1 MPAYSPSSPSEWA
14 AAQSQPAADGYLEAV
29 SDESLEV
36 LKHFGTEAPAL
47 LNRYACTIEDA
58 LLDQARQSTQA
69 LEQLQLLQQN
79 LGQLEVA
86 LGATLED
93 NQAYNLLTTD
103 PELLASYVNEFFGP
117 DGPVPVEI
125 PADRLRAE
133 VAAADSRQPAQAP
146 AQAPAQ
152 SYQRPQFEMPTPG
165 AQQGGAG
172 DFWSTFN
179 EVSRSRP
186 DQLWRLLSQAPP
198 DALRAKMLISE
209 EIPG

>member
-1 MPAYSPSSPSEWA
+1 M
-14 AAQSQPAADGYLEAV
+14 
-29 SDESLEV
+29 
-36 LKHFGTEAPAL
+36 
-47 LNRYACTIEDA
+47 
-58 LLDQARQSTQA
+58 
-69 LEQLQLLQQN
+69 QQN

-103 PELLASYVNEFFGP
+103 PELLSAYVNEFFGP

-133 VAAADSRQPAQAP
+133 VAAADTRQPAQAQP
-146 AQAPAQ
+146 
-152 SYQRPQFEMPTPG
+152 YQRPQLEMPTPG

-172 DFWSTFN
+172 DFWSTFS

-186 DQLWRLLSQAPP
+186 DQLWRLLLQVPP